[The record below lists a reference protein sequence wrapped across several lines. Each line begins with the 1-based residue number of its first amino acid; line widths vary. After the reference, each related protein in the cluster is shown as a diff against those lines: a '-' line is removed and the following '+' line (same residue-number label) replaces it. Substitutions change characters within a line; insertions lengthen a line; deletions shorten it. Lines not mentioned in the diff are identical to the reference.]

1 MILPIF
7 WSADPKKNG
16 THHRPWR
23 NPKVKGCGRPLQLCC
38 GKHRTSW
45 WFGRWVGTDWR
56 NMNCSLDM
64 TTSITMNIIVNHWSF
79 IVGWIWE
86 WVTLIIGWTYYYLN
100 PLHPLT
106 LGELYNIIY
115 ILLYIYMSLER
126 WLVSRGQHGQTF
138 QVSKFIIVQ
147 PRSARV
153 IIIVMFGWIWEQTTF
168 LLGWVMCRNF
178 SPNSWAWSYPDV
190 EIALLL

>member
-86 WVTLIIGWTYYYLN
+86 WVTSIIGWTYYYLN

-106 LGELYNIIY
+106 LGELYI
-115 ILLYIYMSLER
+115 YIYMSLER

-168 LLGWVMCRNF
+168 LLGWIMCRKI